1 MDSRKQPRWHG
12 AQRNLFYRVAGLTMN
27 SPIKL
32 ISTDFDGT
40 FFAEFESPPVP
51 EELQALIGNLQQ
63 RGTKWAINTG
73 RDMSSLMETLGRADI
88 AIEPDYLVLVER
100 EIHIREESRFV
111 SHLEWNQACQSAQ
124 GSVFELVRH
133 DLSRLQEWINSHFH
147 AILYDD
153 AYSPLCIIAHNN
165 SDMDQIHAFLEAYC
179 RTVPNL
185 AMVRNDVYARFSH
198 AGYNKGTA
206 LGELT
211 RRLHLTATDVFAIGD
226 HLNDLPMLA
235 PQYARFIAAPANAVA
250 AVKHAVQAHGGYV
263 GSQPHGRGVAEAIKY
278 YLAAE

>member
-1 MDSRKQPRWHG
+1 M
-12 AQRNLFYRVAGLTMN
+12 NL
-27 SPIKL
+27 PIKL

-51 EELQALIGNLQQ
+51 EELQMLIGNLQQ
-63 RGTKWAINTG
+63 QGAKWAINTG

-88 AIEPDYLVLVER
+88 PIEPDYLVLVER
-100 EIHIREESRFV
+100 EIHIREESQFV
-111 SHLEWNQACQSAQ
+111 SDREWNQACQSAQ
-124 GSVFELVRH
+124 SAVFGQVRR
-133 DLSRLQEWINSHFH
+133 DVARLQEWIHSRFR
-147 AILYDD
+147 ATLYDD
-153 AYSPLCIIAHNN
+153 IYSPLCIIAHNN

-179 RTVPNL
+179 RTIPNL
-185 AMVRNDVYARFSH
+185 AIVRNDVYARFSH

-211 RRLHLTATDVFAIGD
+211 RRLKLTAADVFAIGD

-235 PQYARFIAAPANAVA
+235 PAYARFIAAPANAVG
-250 AVKHAVQAHGGYV
+250 AVKLAVRAQGGYV
-263 GSQPHGRGVAEAIKY
+263 STEPHGRGVADAIKH